1 MISPCYRE
9 TGERK
14 RIGDVIA
21 DGQKYKVVIDEKS

>member
-1 MISPCYRE
+1 MISPYYRE

-21 DGQKYKVVIDEKS
+21 DGQKFKIIIDEQS